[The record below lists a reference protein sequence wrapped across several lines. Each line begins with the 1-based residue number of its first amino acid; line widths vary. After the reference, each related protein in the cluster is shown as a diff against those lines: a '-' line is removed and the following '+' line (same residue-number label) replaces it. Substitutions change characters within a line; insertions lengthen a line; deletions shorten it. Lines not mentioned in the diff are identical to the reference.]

1 MEEQIWA
8 LVATV
13 EELSRQ
19 NEELRLRSNNAP
31 PMIENK
37 EQQSNIE
44 EGNRGR
50 DDSDRTERPSR
61 MEEEFQT

>member
-31 PMIENK
+31 PMIENR

-44 EGNRGR
+44 GGNRGR

>member
-13 EELSRQ
+13 EEMSRQ

-44 EGNRGR
+44 GGNQGR
-50 DDSDRTERPSR
+50 DDSDRT
-61 MEEEFQT
+61 